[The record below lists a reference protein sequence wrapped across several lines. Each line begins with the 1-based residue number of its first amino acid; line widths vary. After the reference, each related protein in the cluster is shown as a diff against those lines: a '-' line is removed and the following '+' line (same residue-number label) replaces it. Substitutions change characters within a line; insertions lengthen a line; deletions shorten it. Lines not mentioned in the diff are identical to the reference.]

1 MESLR
6 VARVDNVQLDQYLPP
21 SSFSSPSPPSTSS
34 SSSSRSTSLPAR
46 HRRTGTLHVTPHH
59 LIFSETSSSKASEPE
74 IWIPYPSITLM
85 TRLPQNIQGLYPVR
99 IETRSFDNYVMSFE
113 KDREGGAE
121 DVWQSVKDSAV
132 KTSVQQLHAF
142 FYHDPHSSSDP
153 AAPAAKGWTI
163 YNPRQE
169 FARQGLG
176 HKTKSWR
183 FTDINKDYSFSPTY
197 PAKMAVPTR
206 ISDSTLSY
214 AAKYRSKARMPAL
227 TYLHWANSASIT
239 RSSQPMVGLKN
250 SRSAQDERLV
260 ECIFSTHLYPDA
272 AYASPVYGAT
282 TTNLI
287 IDARPTTN
295 AMANVA
301 MGAGTENMENYKSGK
316 KAYLGIDNIHVMR
329 NSLKVIN
336 EAIRDA
342 ETKPAGILDRGLLR
356 KSNWLKHISTILD
369 GSLLIIRNIHLNASH
384 VLIHCSDGW
393 DRTAQLSAVAQICLD
408 PYFRTIDGLA
418 VLIEKDFLSF
428 GHKFLDRSG
437 HLSSEK
443 LFIEAEGEEDSDE
456 EGVGA
461 QKAAQAFFASVQKQF
476 RGTSHLK
483 ETSPVFHQFLDCIRQ
498 IQRQFPDRFE
508 FNEQYI
514 LDIFYHLYSCQF
526 GTFLFNNERE
536 RQNSTPGPPY
546 IERTASLWD
555 HLHQSRSKYLNGS
568 FDSKLD
574 KSRDD
579 QGVLLFDPKDVQF
592 WFRLFRRGD
601 EEMNGSPLT
610 LAQAQGAEMLGPL
623 GAGQEDPITPS
634 PAIVSI
640 ARAVSPPS
648 ISSAA
653 SAAPGNATTASSTST
668 PGRTGGGGGRGG
680 GGGGGGWGWS
690 QLSAGAFSAVSSAAR
705 EIKSISTDAISQ
717 LKAEANEVDGDW
729 RRDSTVTTA
738 NGRTSAAAV
747 ETNYAPY
754 TRQNVRIPS
763 ESNPW
768 STGSRTQSSTSI
780 NHADSKLKATRP
792 ASIISDPVQTTHT
805 DRSQT
810 QSQFPPARPQG
821 LNARIPS
828 ATNPWATNT
837 ASMPPSSDSPNTV
850 DRAVAPQNQN
860 QRQQGDVSS
869 SLSELR
875 LGESDRPPYATPARQ
890 KLDTDPASM
899 FSGSGVGVVAKNGSV
914 SSAAADSDEVVR
926 AAMGDDKKAWDPLGA
941 L

>member
-1 MESLR
+1 MDSLR
-6 VARVDNVQLDQYLPP
+6 VARVDHVQLDQYLPP
-21 SSFSSPSPPSTSS
+21 ITASSASSSASTPSTKP
-34 SSSSRSTSLPAR
+34 TR
-46 HRRTGTLHVTPHH
+46 HRRTGTLHLTPHH
-59 LIFSETSSSKASEPE
+59 LIFSETSTSKASEPE

-99 IETRSFDNYVMSFE
+99 IETRYFNNYIMSFE

-132 KTSVQQLHAF
+132 KTSVHQLHAF
-142 FYHDPHSSSDP
+142 FYHDPHSSRSADSSI
-153 AAPAAKGWTI
+153 AKGWTI

-176 HKTKSWR
+176 SKTKSWR

-197 PAKMAVPTR
+197 PAKLAVPTR

-214 AAKYRSKARMPAL
+214 AAKYRSKARIPAL

-272 AYASPVYGAT
+272 AYASPIYGAT

-329 NSLKVIN
+329 NSLKIIN

-342 ETKPAGILDRGLLR
+342 ETKPAGVLDRGLLR

-408 PYFRTIDGLA
+408 PFYRTIDGLA
-418 VLIEKDFLSF
+418 ILIEKDFLSF

-437 HLSSEK
+437 HMSSEK

-498 IQRQFPDRFE
+498 IQRQFPERFE
-508 FNEQYI
+508 FNERYL

-536 RQNSTPGPPY
+536 RQNTTPGPSY
-546 IERTASLWD
+546 VERTASVWD
-555 HLHQSRSKYLNGS
+555 YLHQSRSTYLNES
-568 FDSKLD
+568 FDSELD
-574 KSRDD
+574 RQRDD

-634 PAIVSI
+634 PTIASI

-648 ISSAA
+648 SWSMTDTNPVSTENGSTIG
-653 SAAPGNATTASSTST
+653 PSST
-668 PGRTGGGGGRGG
+668 PRRAGGGGGV
-680 GGGGGGWGWS
+680 GGGWGWS
-690 QLSAGAFSAVSSAAR
+690 QFSTGAFNAVSSAAR
-705 EIKSISTDAISQ
+705 EIKSISTDAIAQ

-729 RRDSTVTTA
+729 RREPTATTLA
-738 NGRTSAAAV
+738 NGRTATGV
-747 ETNYAPY
+747 ETTYAPY
-754 TRQNVRIPS
+754 TRQAVRIPS

-768 STGSRTQSSTSI
+768 STDSQIQPNTNRFASTATNDNSIKAVSTSPREEVARNNTI
-780 NHADSKLKATRP
+780 NGSLTHGQAQK
-792 ASIISDPVQTTHT
+792 QT
-805 DRSQT
+805 
-810 QSQFPPARPQG
+810 QFPPARPQG
-821 LNARIPS
+821 LNARLPS
-828 ATNPWATNT
+828 ATNPWATMSST
-837 ASMPPSSDSPNTV
+837 PTPTLTPPPPSNMIRSTTPHASGPGQRSDI
-850 DRAVAPQNQN
+850 
-860 QRQQGDVSS
+860 SS
-869 SLSELR
+869 SLSDLKLIDKSNTDTMISR
-875 LGESDRPPYATPARQ
+875 SASDNGGRA
-890 KLDTDPASM
+890 D
-899 FSGSGVGVVAKNGSV
+899 AKKDMVHGGGN
-914 SSAAADSDEVVR
+914 SDDDVVR